1 MNRLCSDGSVM
12 YMRKTIVNPL
22 IRDEV
27 TFTQTAAATNGRIT
41 SLLVTLMPG
50 GGTPIHYHRS
60 LTKTFIVLEGEL
72 TIDLK
77 RRKIVLVAGQDYS
90 VAKKEVHRFSN
101 QSEKPVLFTTI
112 IRPGSS
118 GFENALCILYGLAGD
133 KRTDSKGIP
142 VNKLELAAIS
152 EMSDMHQA
160 GAKWLLTPL
169 LRIFSIIARITRVHK
184 KLIAQYC
191 IVAENRNGIL

>member
-1 MNRLCSDGSVM
+1 MTR
-12 YMRKTIVNPL
+12 TIVNPL

-50 GGTPIHYHRS
+50 GGTPVHYHRNF
-60 LTKTFIVLEGEL
+60 TKTFIVLEGEL
-72 TIDLK
+72 TMELK
-77 RRKIVLVAGQDYS
+77 GRTFILGAGQDYV

-101 QSEKPVLFTTI
+101 QSDTPALFTTI

-142 VNKLELAAIS
+142 LNKLELAVIS
-152 EMSDMHQA
+152 TMSDMHQPGTRA
-160 GAKWLLTPL
+160 ALLFPL
-169 LRIFSIIARITRVHK
+169 LHVFAVIARITKVRK

-191 IVAENRNGIL
+191 MVPERTVYRRQD